1 MSSQR
6 IYAIANGSGS
16 AGKTSTALSLASL
29 HAQHCPG
36 DRPLLVDL
44 DPQGNATSGA
54 GADTKRAGVSQA
66 IAAAN
71 ANNPRDFPDLPAEEL
86 HQTLAPM
93 VTRLVQP
100 TRFGFDVL
108 GSGTRAQ
115 LQYTVN
121 TMAGTDQR
129 GLLGV
134 ALAALPH
141 RTIILDCHGDLGA
154 MTQAALEVANAVI
167 AVSVPAA
174 KESSG
179 IPELLAETARLRSE
193 GASAAEVVALIPTI
207 VRPRER
213 IAAQYMDAFARRWPD
228 LLTPAV
234 RSSTVVG
241 QSTALRSPVVDAYP
255 DHPIAQDYRDVY
267 LHLVKKGLLTC
278 PK

>member
-1 MSSQR
+1 MTEQQ

-29 HAQHCPG
+29 HAQQCPG

-54 GADTKRAGVSQA
+54 GADTKRPGVSQA
-66 IAAAN
+66 IAAAG
-71 ANNPRDFPDLPAEEL
+71 ANNPSDFPDLAPEDL
-86 HQTLAPM
+86 HATLAP
-93 VTRLVQP
+93 LVARVIQP
-100 TRFGFDVL
+100 TSYGFDVL

-121 TMAGTDQR
+121 TLTGPGQR
-129 GLLGV
+129 ALLKL

-154 MTQAALEVANAVI
+154 MTQAALEAANTVI
-167 AVSVPAA
+167 AVSVPAS
-174 KESSG
+174 KEASG
-179 IPELLAETARLRSE
+179 IPELLAEVARLRVDGTST
-193 GASAAEVVALIPTI
+193 AVVAALVPTI
-207 VRPRER
+207 VRPREV
-213 IAAQYMDAFARRWPD
+213 IASRYMAAFQSRWPD
-228 LLTPAV
+228 LLTPTV
-234 RSSTVVG
+234 RNSTVVG
-241 QSTALRSPVVDAYP
+241 QATAMRAPVVDAYP

>member
-1 MSSQR
+1 MTSQR

-54 GADTKRAGVSQA
+54 GADTKRPGISQA

-71 ANNPRDFPDLPAEEL
+71 ANNPDDFPDLPAAEL
-86 HQTLAPM
+86 HQTLAPLM
-93 VTRLVQP
+93 ERLVQR

-121 TMAGTDQR
+121 AMAGTEQR
-129 GLLGV
+129 ALLKV
-134 ALAALPH
+134 ALTALPH
-141 RTIILDCHGDLGA
+141 RTVILDCHGDLGV
-154 MTQAALEVANAVI
+154 MTQAALEASDAVI

-179 IPELLAETARLRSE
+179 IPELLSEVARLRSD
-193 GASAAEVVALIPTI
+193 GTGTAEVEALVPTI
-207 VRPRER
+207 VRARER
-213 IAAQYMDAFARRWPD
+213 IATQFMEAFTKRWPE
-228 LLTPAV
+228 LLTPTV
-234 RSSTVVG
+234 RDSTVVR
-241 QSTALRSPVVDAYP
+241 QATALRSPVVDAFP

-267 LHLVKKGLLTC
+267 MHLVKKGLFTC

>member
-1 MSSQR
+1 MTQR

-54 GADTKRAGVSQA
+54 GADTKRPGVSQA

-71 ANNPRDFPDLPAEEL
+71 ANNPSDFPDLSAAEL
-86 HQTLAPM
+86 HQTLSPM
-93 VTRLVQP
+93 VARLVQ
-100 TRFGFDVL
+100 TTAYGFDVL

-115 LQYTVN
+115 LQYTV
-121 TMAGTDQR
+121 TAMAGREQR
-129 GLLGV
+129 ELLSV

-141 RTIILDCHGDLGA
+141 QTIILDCHGDLGA
-154 MTQAALEVANAVI
+154 MTQAALETAQAVI

-179 IPELLAETARLRSE
+179 IPELLAEVARIQTE
-193 GASAAEVVALIPTI
+193 GSGDAVVVALIPTI
-207 VRPRER
+207 VRPREVV
-213 IAAQYMDAFARRWPD
+213 AVHYMEEFQKRWPE

-241 QSTALRSPVVDAYP
+241 QASATRTPVVDAFP
-255 DHPIAQDYRDVY
+255 EHPIAQDYRDVY
-267 LHLVKKGLLTC
+267 LHLVKKGLFTC